1 VLTTLL
7 ATKLFIPPARANRV
21 PRARLIEQLNI
32 LRPLTLIS
40 APAGFGKT
48 TLLSDWIPQSEH
60 CVTWLSIDE
69 DDNDPI
75 RFWVYV
81 VAALQKLRPD
91 LGRDTLILLQSP
103 QPPQITLTLS
113 TLINEISSFPEN
125 FSIVLDD
132 YHLIKT
138 QSIHE
143 AVTFL
148 LDHLPPQMRLILTT
162 RADPPLPI
170 ARLRARNQLTEL
182 RAEDLRFTSEEAS
195 VFLNEVMGLK
205 LTSQDIAALEER
217 TEGWVAGLQLAALS
231 MQGHDDVSGFIQAFS
246 GSHRHVLT
254 YLAEEVLQQRPKGT
268 LNFLLQTSILDRL
281 CGPLCDAVTGRTGSQ
296 ALLQKLEQANLFIL
310 PLDDEGKWF
319 RYHHLFAD
327 VLRARLLQTLSG
339 TKPELHRRASA
350 WHEENGSL
358 ADAISHAMAAA
369 DLDKAVQLVEQST
382 WHLIGRG
389 ELTTLQTWL
398 DNFPRNVVR
407 ARPRLSLAYA
417 MIGSITNQL
426 DVLESHL
433 QDAERMLENE
443 AIRSEDS
450 LHDDRDALNGQIA
463 TLRAHLALE
472 QNESR
477 RSIELCTQALA
488 LIPEDNPLLYSL
500 TMYFLGNA
508 QSASDDITR
517 GIQTLNQG
525 SQLAL
530 AAGSPLLV
538 LNILAVKADL
548 EQAQGRLHQAA
559 ATYQQILKL
568 STENGWQSHPHAVV
582 AQIGFGELFCQRN
595 DLDSAA
601 QYLQESL
608 EKSQSWGL
616 KNIEIRACLTL
627 ASVRLAQRDPANA
640 YELIQQAAQVAH
652 DWNRTSAVRFVENHE
667 ARLALVQ
674 GALNIA
680 ARWAD
685 ASGLGVNDAHLPYER
700 EDEYLTLAR
709 VRIAQKR
716 SDEALHLLDRL
727 LEAAEAGERR
737 GSAIEILIL
746 HALALQTQNAGTEAI
761 ADLERAMI
769 LAEPEGYIRV
779 FVDEGERIR
788 EVLSNWRLETGKP
801 KDITEAQTRLLA
813 YGEKLLAA
821 LNNLPQL
828 SITNEPGISLVHP
841 LALVD
846 QLSGR
851 ELEVLRLIAEGLSNL
866 AIAQK
871 LYLSTGTVKVHLKH
885 IYGKLYVNSR
895 TQAVARL
902 RELNLR

>member
-1 VLTTLL
+1 
-7 ATKLFIPPARANRV
+7 
-21 PRARLIEQLNI
+21 
-32 LRPLTLIS
+32 
-40 APAGFGKT
+40 
-48 TLLSDWIPQSEH
+48 
-60 CVTWLSIDE
+60 
-69 DDNDPI
+69 
-75 RFWVYV
+75 
-81 VAALQKLRPD
+81 
-91 LGRDTLILLQSP
+91 
-103 QPPQITLTLS
+103 
-113 TLINEISSFPEN
+113 
-125 FSIVLDD
+125 
-132 YHLIKT
+132 
-138 QSIHE
+138 
-143 AVTFL
+143 
-148 LDHLPPQMRLILTT
+148 
-162 RADPPLPI
+162 
-170 ARLRARNQLTEL
+170 
-182 RAEDLRFTSEEAS
+182 
-195 VFLNEVMGLK
+195 LK

-231 MQGHDDVSGFIQAFS
+231 MQGRDDVSGFIQAFS

-254 YLAEEVLQQRPKGT
+254 YLAEEVLEQRPKGT

-296 ALLQKLEQANLFIL
+296 ALLQKLEQANLFLL

-358 ADAISHAMAAA
+358 AEAISHAMTAA
-369 DLDKAVQLVEQST
+369 DLDKAVKLVEQSA

-398 DNFPRNVVR
+398 DNFPPDVVR

-417 MIGSITNQL
+417 MIRSITNQL
-426 DVLESHL
+426 DALESHL

-443 AIRSEDS
+443 AIRGEDS
-450 LHDDRDALNGQIA
+450 LHDDRDALNGQVA

-472 QNESR
+472 QNDSR

-488 LIPEDNPLLYSL
+488 LIPDDNALLHSL

-508 QSASDDITR
+508 QSASDDITQ

-548 EQAQGRLHQAA
+548 EQTQGRLRQAA

-582 AQIGFGELFCQRN
+582 AHIGLGELFRQRN

-616 KNIEIRACLTL
+616 KNIEIRACLAL
-627 ASVRLAQRDPANA
+627 ASLRLAQRDPTNV

-652 DWNRTSAVRFVENHE
+652 DWNRTSATRFVENHE

-685 ASGLGVNDAHLPYER
+685 ASGLGVNDAHLLYER

-716 SDEALHLLDRL
+716 SDEALRL
-727 LEAAEAGERR
+727 LNRLLAAAESGERR

-746 HALALQTQNAGTEAI
+746 QALALQTQKAGTEAI
-761 ADLERAMI
+761 ADRERAMI
-769 LAEPEGYIRV
+769 LAEPEGYVRV
-779 FVDEGERIR
+779 FVDEGDRIR
-788 EVLSNWRLETGKP
+788 EVISNWRLETGRH
-801 KDITEAQTRLLA
+801 KDLTEAQTRLMA
-813 YGEKLLAA
+813 YTDKLLEAFPYNA
-821 LNNLPQL
+821 HRLLNKNGPANSPVSQAPLVEPL
-828 SITNEPGISLVHP
+828 S
-841 LALVD
+841 A
-846 QLSGR
+846 R
-851 ELEVLRLIAEGLSNL
+851 ELEVLHLIAEGLSNL